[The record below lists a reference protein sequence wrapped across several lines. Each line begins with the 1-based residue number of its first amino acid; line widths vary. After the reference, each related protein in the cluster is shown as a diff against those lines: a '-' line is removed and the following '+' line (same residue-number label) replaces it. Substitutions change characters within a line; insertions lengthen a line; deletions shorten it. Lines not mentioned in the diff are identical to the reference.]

1 MDMYVLLNE
10 SVNMDVLIEMY
21 RGFII
26 FNGLDDS
33 KNI

>member
-10 SVNMDVLIEMY
+10 SVNMDVFFEMY

-26 FNGLDDS
+26 FNGFDDS
-33 KNI
+33 KII